1 MIKKYRMYII
11 SLCIVVLL
19 LPIAIDRL
27 IIGNN
32 YFSNISNE
40 SWVSFLGS
48 YCGAII
54 GAIATILG
62 IGIII
67 EHTNNQAKKDRDF
80 AITQENENRRLQ
92 IAPYL
97 RYEQCDKIL
106 NERNYTQLPCIIEED
121 YNTLVNT
128 SIAIKNVGM
137 GPVVNFNINS
147 LKFNNKEL
155 GYTVSSNGVIEKD
168 EIIYILFDFRLN
180 LEEIKQEDLIK
191 ASEGSITKFDVPSK
205 YNKGGKLEVL
215 IGYNDLLE
223 NEYEQNIII
232 NLTISFEADKDEL
245 EWKYSKPSL
254 KLCTIGKL
262 CVIEKKSM

>member
-62 IGIII
+62 IGITI

-97 RYEQCDKIL
+97 KYEQCDKIL

-180 LEEIKQEDLIK
+180 LEEIKTEDLKK
-191 ASEGSITKFDVPSK
+191 APQGSITKFDVPSK
-205 YNKGGKLEVL
+205 YYKGGKLELL

-223 NEYEQNIII
+223 NKYEQHITI
-232 NLTISFEADKDEL
+232 NLNIAFKSDKDEL
-245 EWKYSKPSL
+245 EWKYCKPTL
-254 KLCTIGKL
+254 TLCAICKPRI
-262 CVIEKKSM
+262 VVKNSM

>member
-1 MIKKYRMYII
+1 MIKKYRVYII
-11 SLCIVVLL
+11 LLCIVVVL

-40 SWVSFLGS
+40 SLVSFLGS

-62 IGIII
+62 ISITI
-67 EHTNNQAKKDRDF
+67 EYTSNQAKKDRDF
-80 AITQENENRRLQ
+80 ETKQENENRRLQ

-97 RYEQCDKIL
+97 KYEQCDKIL
-106 NERNYTQLPCIIEED
+106 NERDYTQLPCIFEEN
-121 YNTLVNT
+121 YNTFVNT
-128 SIAIKNVGM
+128 SISIKNVGM

-147 LKFNNKEL
+147 LKFNNEEL
-155 GYTVSSNGVIEKD
+155 GYTASSNGVIEKE

-180 LEEIKQEDLIK
+180 LEQIKHEDLIK
-191 ASEGSITKFDVPSK
+191 APQGSITKFNVPTK
-205 YNKGGKLEVL
+205 YNKGGKLELL

-223 NEYEQNIII
+223 NKYEQNITIH
-232 NLTISFEADKDEL
+232 LTTSFEADKDEL

-254 KLCTIGKL
+254 RLCTIGKP